1 MITHKITK
9 GFDLRIK
16 GAPAREIADASEPAV
31 VAVRPSDFPGIKPKL
46 RVQEGDT
53 VRTGDPLFY
62 DKNRPDC
69 VFVSPATGVVS
80 RVVLGPRRLLLAV
93 EVAVD
98 KSDDFA
104 PIPQVTP
111 SSSRDEIVAAL
122 LGAGL
127 WPLVRQR
134 PVGKIAD
141 PATRPV
147 AVFVN
152 GMDTAPLAGDPGFAL
167 DGRGEDLQAG
177 VDVLRRL
184 TEGKVYLAVRPGGG
198 APVFQGLQGVE
209 VHAFDGPHPA
219 GLVGTHIHAIR
230 PLKTGETA
238 YALRAEDVAR
248 IGVWARTGRYPATR
262 VVAVAGEQAMTR
274 RYVRVRDGARLDAL
288 LGKTHGA
295 EDRVICGTVLGGNAE
310 PGDGFL
316 GFYANTVTVIAEGA
330 HDRELFGWGLPQPK
344 RLSMFRAVWPFPGK
358 SEVSVDARM
367 NGGPRPPV
375 NIGAYEAVTP
385 LGILPSFLMRAIQ
398 ANDLDEALQLGLLEV
413 TEEDVALCTVVDPCK
428 NDVGAVIRK
437 GLDLYERES

>member
-16 GAPAREIADASEPAV
+16 GAPAREFADAPEPAV

-69 VFVSPATGVVS
+69 VFVAPASGVVS
-80 RVVLGPRRLLLAV
+80 RVALGPRRLLLAV

-98 KSDDFA
+98 KNEQFA
-104 PIPQVTP
+104 SIPQVSA

-141 PATRPV
+141 PAARPV
-147 AVFVN
+147 AVFIN
-152 GMDTAPLAGDPGFAL
+152 GMDSAPLAADPAFAL
-167 DGRGEDLQAG
+167 EGRGEDLQAG
-177 VDVLRRL
+177 VDLLRRL
-184 TEGKVYLAVRPGGG
+184 TDGSVYLSVRPGGS
-198 APVFQGLQGVE
+198 PVFTGLKGVE
-209 VHAFDGPHPA
+209 LHAFDGPHPA
-219 GLVGTHIHAIR
+219 GLVGTHIHTIR
-230 PLKTGETA
+230 PLKMGETV

-248 IGVWARTGRYPATR
+248 IGSWARTGRYPAKR
-262 VVAVAGEQAMTR
+262 VVAVAGEQAMAR

-295 EDRVICGTVLGGNAE
+295 EDRVICGTVLDGKAA
-310 PGDGFL
+310 PGDGCL
-316 GFYANTVTVIAEGA
+316 GFYATSVTVIAEGA

-367 NGGPRPPV
+367 NGGHRPPV
-375 NIGAYEAVTP
+375 NIGAYAAVTP

>member
-1 MITHKITK
+1 AVFINGM
-9 GFDLRIK
+9 DS
-16 GAPAREIADASEPAV
+16 AP
-31 VAVRPSDFPGIKPKL
+31 
-46 RVQEGDT
+46 
-53 VRTGDPLFY
+53 
-62 DKNRPDC
+62 
-69 VFVSPATGVVS
+69 
-80 RVVLGPRRLLLAV
+80 LA
-93 EVAVD
+93 
-98 KSDDFA
+98 
-104 PIPQVTP
+104 
-111 SSSRDEIVAAL
+111 
-122 LGAGL
+122 
-127 WPLVRQR
+127 
-134 PVGKIAD
+134 AD
-141 PATRPV
+141 PA
-147 AVFVN
+147 
-152 GMDTAPLAGDPGFAL
+152 FAL
-167 DGRGEDLQAG
+167 EGRGEDLQAG

-184 TEGKVYLAVRPGGG
+184 TDGSVYLAVRPGGS
-198 APVFQGLQGVE
+198 PVFTGLKGVE
-209 VHAFDGPHPA
+209 LHAFDGPHPA
-219 GLVGTHIHAIR
+219 GLVGTHIHTIR
-230 PLKTGETA
+230 PLKMGETV

-248 IGVWARTGRYPATR
+248 IGSWARTGRHPAKR
-262 VVAVAGEQAMTR
+262 VVAVAGEQAMAR

-295 EDRVICGTVLGGNAE
+295 EDRVICGTVLDGKAE

-316 GFYANTVTVIAEGA
+316 GYYATTVTVIAEGA

-367 NGGPRPPV
+367 NGGHRPPV